1 MPLDLVFSKPP
12 SGSLIPKILNSFLPT
27 CWKIRQNVAQEKGT
41 VSQEA
46 AGSNRGKE
54 KNGCNRAISLCT
66 PGEQDRLCWP
76 AVITVNSRCYSDSP
90 KAGDQNETSRH
101 SLPWPGPGAQPHAN
115 AGIWTPRPR

>member
-27 CWKIRQNVAQEKGT
+27 CWKIRQNVAQEKGLLARRRQGVT
-41 VSQEA
+41 EVKRKM
-46 AGSNRGKE
+46 GVIG
-54 KNGCNRAISLCT
+54 AIGLCT

-90 KAGDQNETSRH
+90 KAGDQNETGRH